1 VAGKTKAE
9 TNDFVSQPNYDPSGK
24 GIDYGGDTTEYES
37 PAHDEAQEKGYYG
50 YAPGEELDGD
60 LTVQG
65 VADRDVVAE
74 QKGPSG
80 FKGST
85 AAAVADDEA
94 NGG

>member
-1 VAGKTKAE
+1 MAGKSKTTSDSGF
-9 TNDFVSQPNYDPSGK
+9 TNQPEHDASAK
-24 GIDYGGDTTEYES
+24 GLDYGGDTTEYDF

-50 YAPGEELDGD
+50 TAPGEELDGD

-80 FKGST
+80 FKSGST
-85 AAAVADDEA
+85 AEA
-94 NGG
+94 EASA